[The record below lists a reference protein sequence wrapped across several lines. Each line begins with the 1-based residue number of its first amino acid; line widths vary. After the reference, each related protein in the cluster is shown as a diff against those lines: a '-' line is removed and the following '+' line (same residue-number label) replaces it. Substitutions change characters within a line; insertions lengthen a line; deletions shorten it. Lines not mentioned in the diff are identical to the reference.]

1 MNMTRAEVL
10 YTRYGEMRDLIACY
24 QIEKGEAKPKQKKK
38 KLSYDEIMA
47 LK

>member
-1 MNMTRAEVL
+1 MTRAEVL

-24 QIEKGEAKPKQKKK
+24 QIEKGEAKPKKKK
-38 KLSYDEIMA
+38 MSYDEIMA